1 MYGQGEILGKLVP
14 MHRFPYITEYV
25 NDVFADEKKRLDF
38 ILLRPLLLVAYFF
51 VRTISF
57 PIKFVFHRNPY
68 GFEFYLIDLF
78 MSLGMKYL
86 ARYDAAELMLRHV
99 QIEPLLY
106 RFILTQ
112 EGQPQPKDERKLNG
126 IFGDFGVEDLRTVT
140 KNNLTVGHDLLSYEL
155 IDRFDKQ
162 SFLKNLAYIRSQKP
176 EDHEALSKQALEEN
190 RKHSWQILGATNI
203 VLLIVTTITIFGDLK
218 TTINALNSFGSDSVL
233 LWCLKQI
240 YAGDYEVQIDLDFF
254 MQEVSNRGHYNSSA
268 FFSNPSQ
275 YLYYHI
281 VFDEVAYELLRHRPA
296 RVASN

>member
-1 MYGQGEILGKLVP
+1 
-14 MHRFPYITEYV
+14 MHRFPYITDYV
-25 NDVFADEKKRLDF
+25 NHVFADEKSRYDF

-51 VRTISF
+51 VRSVSF
-57 PIKFVFHRNPY
+57 PIKFVFHRWPY
-68 GFEFYLIDLF
+68 GFESYCIDFF

-106 RFILTQ
+106 RHVLLQ
-112 EGQPQPKDERKLNG
+112 QGSNQPVLSRKLNG
-126 IFGDFGVEDLRTVT
+126 IYGDFAVEDLKTVVR
-140 KNNLTVGHDLLSYEL
+140 NNLTVGHDLLSYEL
-155 IDRFDKQ
+155 VDRFDKQ
-162 SFLKNLAYIRSQKP
+162 TFLANLEFIRSKRP
-176 EDHEALSKQALEEN
+176 EDHAALSKAALEEN

-233 LWCLKQI
+233 LWCMKQI
-240 YAGDYEVQIDLDFF
+240 YAGDSEVQIDLDFF

-281 VFDEVAYELLRHRPA
+281 VFDEVIYELLRNRPA
-296 RVASN
+296 KIALG